1 MRYLLTV
8 VLLAALLAGCS
19 AASSMEN
26 ITQTASP
33 TGNRVIVNPTMI
45 PTAEAT
51 MQETTSVS
59 KPRIIKVRPP
69 MIPIGPVQ
77 GTPAFPVPTLGPL
90 QGWQT
95 FTSAALGVAVDYPMD
110 WAVTENNPGV
120 SFTSPQGSTILL
132 KVGNSNSSSSTPGQD
147 CATLINAYGQTGEVC
162 FDAAT
167 FSYSAVFK
175 KTAGESTA
183 WLTLS
188 VMSREKP
195 DVFLQMVDSLRPVP

>member
-1 MRYLLTV
+1 
-8 VLLAALLAGCS
+8 
-19 AASSMEN
+19 
-26 ITQTASP
+26 
-33 TGNRVIVNPTMI
+33 
-45 PTAEAT
+45 
-51 MQETTSVS
+51 
-59 KPRIIKVRPP
+59 
-69 MIPIGPVQ
+69 
-77 GTPAFPVPTLGPL
+77 
-90 QGWQT
+90 
-95 FTSAALGVAVDYPMD
+95 MD